1 MVKSIVARCVMGI
14 RVLVVDDSGFMRK
27 RIVEELK
34 AQGHS
39 VVGEAKGGNEAVE
52 LYRTLRPD
60 LVTMDITMR
69 DKDGITAAKEIL
81 SEDPDA
87 NILFLTILNDEKY
100 KAEAEKLG
108 GPGGTGPTAAGYSDL
123 NRGNLGA
130 AERPLAHGWRAPA
143 TADEALIPPLAP
155 ASPRPVR

>member
-1 MVKSIVARCVMGI
+1 MSM

-34 AQGHS
+34 ARGHS

-81 SEDPDA
+81 GEDPNA
-87 NILFLTILNDEKY
+87 KILFLTILNDDKY

-108 GPGGTGPTAAGYSDL
+108 AKGFINKTDHLSIARVIEEMEL
-123 NRGNLGA
+123 NR
-130 AERPLAHGWRAPA
+130 
-143 TADEALIPPLAP
+143 
-155 ASPRPVR
+155 

>member
-1 MVKSIVARCVMGI
+1 MGI

-52 LYRTLRPD
+52 LYKTLRPD

-108 GPGGTGPTAAGYSDL
+108 AKGFINKTDHMSIAQVIREMEL
-123 NRGNLGA
+123 KQ
-130 AERPLAHGWRAPA
+130 
-143 TADEALIPPLAP
+143 
-155 ASPRPVR
+155 